1 MDNNSLVSIIVPIY
15 KVEKYLD
22 ECILSLVNQTY
33 MNLEIILVD
42 DGSPDN
48 CPAIC
53 DMWKERDDRIKV
65 IHKEN
70 GGVSEARNV
79 GIKMSCGEWLLFVDS
94 DDVIPF
100 NFVDLL
106 VAAATDEKCL
116 VVSGKERFKDV
127 LPKYETLNIPQK
139 LFGKDLILKRDGL
152 YCWGALYNKRLVD
165 KLDLKFDISLKN
177 VEDVVW
183 NGIYMRYITEVVCV
197 NVPYFYRMNPSSIT
211 SNCSNYKWQ
220 IYSWIAARRSIMNW
234 FTDKCL
240 TTTQQ
245 KEVVEIFRH
254 CQNNIHAECVAGKI
268 SYVVFNEIENQDG
281 TQFCDALIPAMERL
295 FRRYL
300 PKLYFKMYILLIR
313 LKNIMRR

>member
-240 TTTQQ
+240 TATQQ

-300 PKLYFKMYILLIR
+300 PKLYFKVYILLIR